1 MKLRIRKMVSSLIA
15 VLVLLPI
22 LVIVAGQLGAFSGSQ
37 PADLGVK
44 NGRLK
49 PPSSTPNSVSS
60 QAALYPDHPQAARA
74 AIEPLRYSGDGKAAM
89 RRLAGMLRGMERTT
103 LITDE
108 PGYLYAQCTTPL
120 MRFTDDLEFS
130 LDAPAG
136 VIHVRSASRLGY
148 GDRGVNRARVEAIRA
163 RFNGSAHTEPA
174 EPSR

>member
-1 MKLRIRKMVSSLIA
+1 MKPRTRKRVMSLIA
-15 VLVLLPI
+15 VLVLLPV
-22 LVIVAGQLGAFSGSQ
+22 LVIVAGQLGAFAGSQ

-49 PPSSTPNSVSS
+49 PPSSTPNSVTS

-89 RRLAGMLRGMERTT
+89 RQLASMLRGMERTR

-108 PGYLYAQCTTPL
+108 PGYLYAHCTTRL

-130 LDAPAG
+130 LDEVAG
-136 VIHVRSASRLGY
+136 VIHVRSASRLGH
-148 GDRGVNRARVEAIRA
+148 GDQGVNRARVDAIRA
-163 RFNGSAHTEPA
+163 RFNASATTGPA